1 MIVAPFITREMQA
14 EPGFVRFTTDLEGA
28 AQDTGPTQ
36 PKRPHKEKNMTNA
49 RIERMLRELNSEP
62 PVQFFQDLF
71 GLVGLGESR
80 ESSVAQPALAAKP
93 AAA

>member
-1 MIVAPFITREMQA
+1 
-14 EPGFVRFTTDLEGA
+14 
-28 AQDTGPTQ
+28 
-36 PKRPHKEKNMTNA
+36 MTNA

-62 PVQFFQDLF
+62 PVQFFQEMF

-80 ESSVAQPALAAKP
+80 EGAVQQPTLAAKP

>member
-1 MIVAPFITREMQA
+1 MQSG
-14 EPGFVRFTTDLEGA
+14 PRFVRFATDPEGA
-28 AQDTGPTQ
+28 TQDTGLTHL
-36 PKRPHKEKNMTNA
+36 RPHKEKNMTNA

-80 ESSVAQPALAAKP
+80 ESPAAHPSLAAKP

>member
-1 MIVAPFITREMQA
+1 MS
-14 EPGFVRFTTDLEGA
+14 
-28 AQDTGPTQ
+28 
-36 PKRPHKEKNMTNA
+36 NA
-49 RIERMLRELNSEP
+49 RIDRMLRELNSEP

-80 ESSVAQPALAAKP
+80 EVTVRQPSLAAKP

>member
-1 MIVAPFITREMQA
+1 MS
-14 EPGFVRFTTDLEGA
+14 
-28 AQDTGPTQ
+28 
-36 PKRPHKEKNMTNA
+36 NA

-80 ESSVAQPALAAKP
+80 EVAMKQPSLAAEP
-93 AAA
+93 VAA

>member
-1 MIVAPFITREMQA
+1 MS
-14 EPGFVRFTTDLEGA
+14 
-28 AQDTGPTQ
+28 
-36 PKRPHKEKNMTNA
+36 NA

-80 ESSVAQPALAAKP
+80 EVAMNQPPFAAKP
-93 AAA
+93 VAA

>member
-1 MIVAPFITREMQA
+1 
-14 EPGFVRFTTDLEGA
+14 
-28 AQDTGPTQ
+28 
-36 PKRPHKEKNMTNA
+36 MTNA

-62 PVQFFQDLF
+62 PVQFFQDFF

-80 ESSVAQPALAAKP
+80 ESSAAQPSLAAKP

>member
-1 MIVAPFITREMQA
+1 
-14 EPGFVRFTTDLEGA
+14 
-28 AQDTGPTQ
+28 
-36 PKRPHKEKNMTNA
+36 MTNA

-80 ESSVAQPALAAKP
+80 EPAAAQPSLAAKP